1 MKALGY
7 ISAFLGG
14 AVAGAALGIL
24 LAPDAGAALGILL
37 APEAGEDTRNKLSD
51 AVKKFCDKHDI
62 KLTRKQVDELIDD
75 VQDADI
81 A

>member
-14 AVAGAALGIL
+14 AV
-24 LAPDAGAALGILL
+24 AGAALGILL

-62 KLTRKQVDELIDD
+62 KLTRKQVDELLDD